1 MLKETLYK
9 QCSEFVE
16 NRFRTINNSIEEVQS
31 ALMSETKSTAGDKHE
46 TGRAMLQLEREKL
59 GKQLLEIEKLQEVL
73 SKLDTS
79 TSSKT
84 IGFGSIVHTTQ
95 ANYFIAISA
104 GILKGNSKMYYAIS
118 STTPI
123 GLLLMGKQKGDIIT
137 FKEEFTILEVL

>member
-1 MLKETLYK
+1 LLKETLHK
-9 QCSEFVE
+9 QCLEFVE
-16 NRFRTINNSIEEVQS
+16 NRFRTINNSIDEVQS

-104 GILKGNSKMYYAIS
+104 GILEVNSKMYYAIS

-123 GLLLMGKQKGDIIT
+123 GLLLMGKQKGDSIT
-137 FKEEFTILEVL
+137 FKVEFTILEVL

>member
-1 MLKETLYK
+1 
-9 QCSEFVE
+9 
-16 NRFRTINNSIEEVQS
+16 
-31 ALMSETKSTAGDKHE
+31 MSETKSTAGDKHE

-59 GKQLLEIEKLQEVL
+59 GKQLLEIEKLQEIL
-73 SKLDTS
+73 SKLDSS

-95 ANYFIAISA
+95 ANYFIVISA
-104 GILKGNSKMYYAIS
+104 GILKVNSKMYYAIS